1 MEKQYYT
8 CQYCKNDFTPKRRK
22 VQKFCSD
29 SCRVSYHRFKNVDL
43 ALKST
48 NLQIKS
54 EDKVPN
60 KIKVDQVS
68 TAGVANAAIGSGLA
82 DLLISALTPEEN
94 KPATK
99 GDILKLSASL
109 KRYHQIKNLPPNL
122 MGQFPYFD
130 LHTNTLVY
138 LGNRLPFKS

>member
-8 CQYCKNDFTPKRRK
+8 CQYCKKEFTPKRRK

-29 SCRVSYHRFKNVDL
+29 SCRVSFHRFKNIESK
-43 ALKST
+43 LKST

-54 EDKVPN
+54 EDQVPN
-60 KIKVDQVS
+60 KIKVDQIS

-99 GDILKLSASL
+99 GDILKLAASL
-109 KRYHQIKNLPPNL
+109 QRYHRIKNLSPNL

-130 LHTNTLVY
+130 LIQGIVVY
-138 LGNRLPFKS
+138 F

>member
-1 MEKQYYT
+1 MENRTYT
-8 CQYCKNDFTPKRRK
+8 CQYCKKDYVPRRRG

-29 SCRVSYHRFKNVDL
+29 SCRVSFHRFKNVESE
-43 ALKST
+43 LKST

-54 EDKVPN
+54 EDQVPN

-68 TAGVANAAIGSGLA
+68 TAGVANAAIGSGIA
-82 DLLISALTPEEN
+82 DLLISTFTSEEN

-99 GDILKLSASL
+99 GDIARLASNL
-109 KRYHQIKNLPPNL
+109 KRYHIIKNLPPNQ

-130 LHTNTLVY
+130 LTEGLVVY
-138 LGNRLPFKS
+138 FKMNL

>member
-1 MEKQYYT
+1 MEKQYYS

-29 SCRVSYHRFKNVDL
+29 SCRVSFHRFKNVDISV
-43 ALKST
+43 KST

-54 EDKVPN
+54 EDQVPN

-68 TAGVANAAIGSGLA
+68 TAGVANAAIGSGIA
-82 DLLISALTPEEN
+82 DLLISAFTSEEN

-99 GDILKLSASL
+99 GDIAKLASSL
-109 KRYHQIKNLPPNL
+109 KRYHSIKNLPPNL

-130 LHTNTLVY
+130 LMQGIVVY
-138 LGNRLPFKS
+138 F